1 MYPRLCCPFLIA
13 LLVFLYRYTLTN
25 QNNITVRIINFG
37 ATITDILIPDRQ
49 GKIEDVNLGFDDIQG
64 IVCL

>member
-1 MYPRLCCPFLIA
+1 LTDLYGLFH
-13 LLVFLYRYTLTN
+13 FLYRYTLTN

-37 ATITDILIPDRQ
+37 ATITDILVPDRQ

-64 IVCL
+64 IVWL

>member
-1 MYPRLCCPFLIA
+1 LFH
-13 LLVFLYRYTLTN
+13 FLYRYTLTN
-25 QNNITVRIINFG
+25 ENNITVRIINFG